1 MKALPTV
8 MTVLTAAAS
17 QRNGAA
23 SEYYSVG
30 VVGGGGGGGEDAGCI
45 SDGEAAMPHNLAGYS
60 YQTNGRF
67 RRSDLLPN
75 PNLHR

>member
-8 MTVLTAAAS
+8 VTVLSAAAS
-17 QRNGAA
+17 QRSGAA

-30 VVGGGGGGGEDAGCI
+30 PVGGGTGGAEDAGCI

-75 PNLHR
+75 PNLQK